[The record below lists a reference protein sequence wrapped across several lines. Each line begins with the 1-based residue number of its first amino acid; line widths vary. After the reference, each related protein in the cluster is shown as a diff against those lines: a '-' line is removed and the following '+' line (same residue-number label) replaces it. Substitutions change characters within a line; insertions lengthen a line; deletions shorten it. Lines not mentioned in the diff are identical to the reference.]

1 MSLTPV
7 HRRHLLERLLRLS
20 RRLLWG
26 GVLAGLCLAA
36 VLVVLRGRSFLLQ
49 STFFAVQCIEIEGVG
64 KNVEARIQTLLEEE
78 EDFQN
83 LLLLSTRDMRQALLK
98 IPELREVTVRKQFP
112 DTLLV
117 TGSERRPIL
126 ILVGEVNHLIDRDF
140 VAMGEIEGEAFLNSP
155 LPLIS
160 AEPMPAV
167 VPGNMVADEG
177 LRRAWV
183 VVSELRAKAPDVALR
198 LGETHYD
205 AEGNVT
211 LFFEGGAELRLGQ
224 RTPSQVLPVLEA
236 FWRETQG
243 FSGIE
248 YAELGYRNQVAFRR
262 RPELTTQP
270 VAHNTAP
277 SHR

>member
-117 TGSERRPIL
+117 TG
-126 ILVGEVNHLIDRDF
+126 
-140 VAMGEIEGEAFLNSP
+140 
-155 LPLIS
+155 
-160 AEPMPAV
+160 
-167 VPGNMVADEG
+167 
-177 LRRAWV
+177 
-183 VVSELRAKAPDVALR
+183 
-198 LGETHYD
+198 
-205 AEGNVT
+205 
-211 LFFEGGAELRLGQ
+211 
-224 RTPSQVLPVLEA
+224 
-236 FWRETQG
+236 
-243 FSGIE
+243 
-248 YAELGYRNQVAFRR
+248 
-262 RPELTTQP
+262 
-270 VAHNTAP
+270 
-277 SHR
+277 